1 MIVYVAGPIRPKG
14 TQTLQGNL
22 ERAKGIALELWLGG
36 FAVICPHANTD
47 LPIELAAKE
56 MDEAKWIEGDL
67 ELLRKCD
74 AVVGDEQRDADRD
87 RVCEGRRDPGVLL
100 SVHAGEEEEVSW
112 YYQVIKNQIQLICR
126 NIHRST
132 RNAQSRQAKNP
143 DRNNTLRRNWSNKT

>member
-1 MIVYVAGPIRPKG
+1 MAGPIRPKG

-74 AVVGDEQRDADRD
+74 AVV
-87 RVCEGRRDPGVLL
+87 VCPGWET
-100 SVHAGEEEEVSW
+100 STGTQIEIGFAKGAGIPV
-112 YYQVIKNQIQLICR
+112 YYYPFTPERK
-126 NIHRST
+126 
-132 RNAQSRQAKNP
+132 K
-143 DRNNTLRRNWSNKT
+143 K